1 MGHHHHHHSHML
13 AVVGDPDFTIGF
25 MLAGISDI
33 YEVTS
38 DEEIVKAVEDV
49 LKRDDV
55 GVVIMKQEY
64 LKKLPPV
71 LRREIDEKVEPTF
84 VSVGGTG
91 GVEEIREKIRK
102 A

>member
-1 MGHHHHHHSHML
+1 MKKL
-13 AVVGDPDFTIGF
+13 AVIGDPDFTLGF

-33 YEVTS
+33 YEVS
-38 DEEIVKAVEDV
+38 ADEEIVKAVEDV

-55 GVVIMKQEY
+55 GVVIIRQEY
-64 LKKLPPV
+64 LRKLPPV

-102 A
+102 AIGVDLWK

>member
-1 MGHHHHHHSHML
+1 M
-13 AVVGDPDFTIGF
+13 I
-25 MLAGISDI
+25 I
-33 YEVTS
+33 
-38 DEEIVKAVEDV
+38 
-49 LKRDDV
+49 
-55 GVVIMKQEY
+55 KQEY

-102 A
+102 AIGVDLWK

>member
-1 MGHHHHHHSHML
+1 MKKL
-13 AVVGDPDFTIGF
+13 AVIGDPDFTLGF

-33 YEVTS
+33 YEVS
-38 DEEIVKAVEDV
+38 ADEEIVKAVEDV

-55 GVVIMKQEY
+55 GVVIIRQEY
-64 LKKLPPV
+64 LRKLPPI

-102 A
+102 AIGVDLWK

>member
-1 MGHHHHHHSHML
+1 MKKL
-13 AVVGDPDFTIGF
+13 AVIGDPDFTLGF
-25 MLAGISDI
+25 ILAGISDI
-33 YEVTS
+33 YEVS
-38 DEEIVKAVEDV
+38 ADEEIVKAVEDV

-55 GVVIMKQEY
+55 GVVIIRQEY
-64 LKKLPPV
+64 LRKLPPV

-102 A
+102 AIGVDLWK